1 MSRPPLSDS
10 PWFWAYLFA
19 TAAIVG
25 LALINPKFERRQAQ
39 IERQYQGRSR
49 AEQVKKGQTPNVELS
64 TPGDTRWNLRPLYGT
79 LAVVAVIGW
88 IFVWQRSLR
97 VSPEAE
103 AEINSVAEP
112 PSR

>member
-49 AEQVKKGQTPNVELS
+49 AEQIKKGQEPNVELS

-79 LAVVAVIGW
+79 LAVVAIGGW
-88 IFVWQRSLR
+88 ILVWRKNLHAK
-97 VSPEAE
+97 PA
-103 AEINSVAEP
+103 AD
-112 PSR
+112 